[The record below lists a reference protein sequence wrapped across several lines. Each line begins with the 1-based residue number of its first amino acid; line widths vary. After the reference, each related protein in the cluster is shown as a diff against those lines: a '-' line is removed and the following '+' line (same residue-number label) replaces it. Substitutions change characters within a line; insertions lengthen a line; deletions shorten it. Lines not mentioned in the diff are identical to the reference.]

1 MKILIVDD
9 EPKILDVIEAYLVVN
24 GHLVYRAETG
34 SQALEKYRVVGPDLI
49 ILDWMLPDSSGM
61 EVCQEIRLES
71 SVPII
76 MLTAKAGE
84 KNIISGLKMGAD
96 DYVVKPFSP
105 KELVMRVETVLR
117 RTGYQAKMQKI
128 KFNDG
133 KLMIDVLGKQVFQSN
148 QLVCLTG
155 TEFDLLQIFAESPE
169 QIFSREQLIEH
180 VKGIEFDGMDRV
192 IDSHIKNLRQK
203 IEDNPKKPEFI
214 LTVHGRGYRFGGKK

>member
-1 MKILIVDD
+1 
-9 EPKILDVIEAYLVVN
+9 
-24 GHLVYRAETG
+24 
-34 SQALEKYRVVGPDLI
+34 
-49 ILDWMLPDSSGM
+49 
-61 EVCQEIRLES
+61 
-71 SVPII
+71 
-76 MLTAKAGE
+76 
-84 KNIISGLKMGAD
+84 MGAD

-133 KLMIDVLGKQVFQSN
+133 KLVIDVLGKQVFQSN